1 MTIKKLAG
9 KVAVLI
15 GGWRGIAAVLV
26 KHLAADGA
34 DGAVQRN
41 V

>member
-26 KHLAADGA
+26 KQLAADGA